1 MTDTEQETAREN
13 AALMEQLLTEP
24 ESSALMSWF
33 IMMAIEEYADTVL
46 TTREGGLQNPVIDE
60 KVWRACAR
68 EAKEAMARWKM

>member
-13 AALMEQLLTEP
+13 AALIEQLLTEP
-24 ESSALMSWF
+24 QSSALMSWF
-33 IMMAIEEYADTVL
+33 IMMAVEEYCDTVL

>member
-46 TTREGGLQNPVIDE
+46 TTREGGLKNPVIDE